1 MKVEMNWNGEDLD
14 ITLTKQE
21 ALDLASFLEFFGRE
35 RLYEDTVQPE
45 EYGVAEKLHNEIDS
59 YIDEY

>member
-14 ITLTKQE
+14 ITLNGKE
-21 ALDLASFLEFFGRE
+21 ALLLKSFLEFFGRD
-35 RLYEDTVQPE
+35 RLDEDTVQPE
-45 EYGVAEKLHNEIDS
+45 EYDVAEKLHSEIDS